1 MIDHVAA
8 DVVTELDAR
17 KFRTVSRVR
26 DRLRALFAG
35 SDAHVLQQAP
45 SSHVLV
51 ELRVA
56 ESARFPSVWH
66 VLAHLAEHVEFEIDR
81 ESIAAWVYSG
91 ICYHKP
97 RILVHGSNFWTAEDD
112 REYQLRRQA
121 LLDDICGD
129 HRGFVYFILAVLPG
143 ADRERQLHKR
153 FAVHRVRGE
162 WFRQDPEILTFID
175 SLKQSIDPPPALPR
189 ADADNS
195 TRGGGHCNV
204 REA

>member
-1 MIDHVAA
+1 
-8 DVVTELDAR
+8 
-17 KFRTVSRVR
+17 
-26 DRLRALFAG
+26 
-35 SDAHVLQQAP
+35 VL
-45 SSHVLV
+45 
-51 ELRVA
+51 E
-56 ESARFPSVWH
+56 
-66 VLAHLAEHVEFEIDR
+66 
-81 ESIAAWVYSG
+81 
-91 ICYHKP
+91 
-97 RILVHGSNFWTAEDD
+97 
-112 REYQLRRQA
+112 
-121 LLDDICGD
+121 
-129 HRGFVYFILAVLPG
+129 ILAVLPG